1 MKRAVAIFD
10 FDGTL
15 VQGDSLPV
23 FVSCCVG
30 WPRTV
35 LAASVAF
42 LVSLGAAD
50 RRTAFK
56 AMWLKLALRG
66 FAAERLPAVL
76 ERLESRLAWVDQ
88 SVARLQWHKQRGDI
102 IVIAS
107 GGLDAYLSYILRAYV
122 PNHYLCTA
130 LEQVEGRLTGT
141 MLGGNCV
148 REEKARR
155 VQELLRSLEPHG
167 EVWAYGNLPHDLPM
181 LRLATH
187 QVIV

>member
-15 VQGDSLPV
+15 VQGDSLPT

-30 WPRTV
+30 WPGTV
-35 LAASVAF
+35 LAALIAF
-42 LVSLGAAD
+42 ACSLGAAD

-56 AMWLKLALRG
+56 TLWLKLTLRG
-66 FAAERLPAVL
+66 FVVERLPAVL
-76 ERLESRLAWVDQ
+76 ERLEQRLVWIAQ
-88 SVARLQWHKQRGDI
+88 NQARLQWHKQRGDI

-107 GGLDAYLSYILRAYV
+107 GGLDVYLPHILRAYA
-122 PNHYLCTA
+122 PDFYLCTA
-130 LEQVEGRLTGT
+130 LEQAEGRLTGV

-155 VQELLRSLEPHG
+155 VQELLQSLGAHG

>member
-15 VQGDSLPV
+15 VQDDSLPV

-35 LAASVAF
+35 LAALVAF
-42 LVSLGAAD
+42 ACSFSATD

-56 AMWLKLALRG
+56 ALWLKLTLRG
-66 FAAERLPAVL
+66 FAVERLPVVL
-76 ERLESRLAWVDQ
+76 ERLEQKLGWIEQ
-88 SVARLQWHKQRGDI
+88 SLARLKWHKERGDI

-107 GGLDAYLSYILRAYV
+107 GGLDVYLPYILRAYA
-122 PNHYLCTA
+122 PDHFLCTA
-130 LEQVEGRLTGT
+130 LERVEGRLTGT
-141 MLGGNCV
+141 MVGGNCV

-155 VQELLRSLEPHG
+155 VQELLKNLGVHG
-167 EVWAYGNLPHDLPM
+167 EVWSYGNLPHDLPM

>member
-15 VQGDSLPV
+15 VQGDSLPA

-30 WPRTV
+30 WPRTL
-35 LAASVAF
+35 LAAAVAC
-42 LVSLGAAD
+42 LASLGAAD

-56 AMWLKLALRG
+56 AMWLKLVLRG
-66 FAAERLPAVL
+66 FAAERLPSVL
-76 ERLESRLAWVDQ
+76 ERLAQRLVWIEQSR
-88 SVARLQWHKQRGDI
+88 ARLQWHKERGDI

-107 GGLDAYLSYILRAYV
+107 GGLDVYLSHILRAYA
-122 PNHYLCTA
+122 PDHCLCTVM
-130 LEQVEGRLTGT
+130 EQAEGRLTGV
-141 MLGGNCV
+141 MVGGNCV

-155 VQELLRSLEPHG
+155 VQELLQSLGAHG

-187 QVIV
+187 QIIV

>member
-15 VQGDSLPV
+15 VRDDSLPA

-35 LAASVAF
+35 VAALVAG
-42 LVSLGAAD
+42 LLTLGASD

-56 AMWLKLALRG
+56 AIWLKLTLSG
-66 FAAERLPAVL
+66 FAVERLPAVL
-76 ERLESRLAWVDQ
+76 ERLEPRLVWIEQ
-88 SVARLQWHKQRGDI
+88 SLMRLQWHKQRGDL

-107 GGLDAYLSYILRAYV
+107 GGLDVYLAHILRAYA
-122 PNHYLCTA
+122 PDHFLCTA
-130 LEQVEGRLTGT
+130 IEQVEGRLTGT
-141 MLGGNCV
+141 MVGGNCV

-155 VQELLRSLEPHG
+155 VQELLHSLGAHG